1 MPPERIGRYRLLRV
15 LGTGRIATVYEA
27 HDPVLG
33 REVAIKALHPGLA
46 QDAAMRARFLSE
58 GRLHARIRHPHFVEV
73 YGADEADGLPYLAME
88 YVPGRSLDEAMADGP
103 LPAAEVIRL
112 VGQVAGALDAIH
124 AADLVHRDVRPASIR
139 LAADGRAVLL
149 DLGIARPAGDADPA
163 ATLVLGTPGYLAPEQ
178 IDGMVHGG
186 PATDVYQLAATALAL
201 LTGRA
206 PNAMNHQP
214 VPDLARLQP
223 PLPAGIAPVL
233 SEALAENPALRP
245 VSAGELAARL
255 ARAHLDSIAAAPAR
269 HEESGGPSVAPFA
282 AAPPAP
288 RLDQPLVARPGRAS
302 ARARRRGWR
311 VAAVSAALLLAAAG
325 TAAGLLAG
333 NSTGS
338 IEASP
343 VAVESTP
350 APDALPMA
358 GNEQRATSNE
368 QRVETTIETDAPP
381 MEATPERAITPRVSA
396 SPVPTPASQPTATG
410 KPSVADAGAT
420 PQPSASPQPSAAP
433 ADYRSPRA
441 EPARDT
447 KPAYR
452 SYQR

>member
-1 MPPERIGRYRLLRV
+1 MEPESIGRYRLLRV

-33 REVAIKALHPGLA
+33 RAVAIKILHPSLA
-46 QDAAMRARFLSE
+46 QDAALRARFLSE
-58 GRLHARIRHPHFVEV
+58 GRLHARIRHPHFVEI

-88 YVPGRSLDEAMADGP
+88 YVPGRSLDEALADGP
-103 LPAAEVIRL
+103 LPVAEVTRL

-163 ATLVLGTPGYLAPEQ
+163 ATLALGTPGYLAPEQ
-178 IDGMVHGG
+178 IDGKVHSG

-206 PNAMNHQP
+206 PFSGTPIRALYATTEQP
-214 VPDLARLQP
+214 VPNLARLQP

-233 SEALAENPALRP
+233 SEALAKDPALRP
-245 VSAGELAARL
+245 ASAGELAARL
-255 ARAHLDSIAAAPAR
+255 ARAHLASTAVAPAR
-269 HEESGGPSVAPFA
+269 HEESGEPSVVPFA
-282 AAPPAP
+282 AAPHAP
-288 RLDQPLVARPGRAS
+288 KLDQPPVARPRRVSTG
-302 ARARRRGWR
+302 ARRRGWR
-311 VAAVSAALLLAAAG
+311 VAAVGAALLVAAAG

-333 NSTGS
+333 GSTGS

-350 APDALPMA
+350 APDSLPA
-358 GNEQRATSNE
+358 ADTP
-368 QRVETTIETDAPP
+368 VPTIAPQP
-381 MEATPERAITPRVSA
+381 TA
-396 SPVPTPASQPTATG
+396 SPVPPTVSPPVATDE
-410 KPSVADAGAT
+410 PSVADASAT

-433 ADYRSPRA
+433 VENRSPRA